1 MEKKLLLRL
10 ILILLVGII
19 LISSTSQA
27 KSNILN
33 SETIDQFQEIDTGG
47 FWIDKIAWQ
56 EFQPEVKKLTKIEVK
71 IMSGG
76 GIQPPI
82 NLYIE
87 QPLGTII
94 KSKQLQ
100 SSEIS
105 TSPNWITFD
114 IEDIKL
120 NIGESYYI
128 KLSFSP
134 GGSYYWYGST
144 NNPYKNGI
152 SNRGETW
159 DWCFRTIVDKS
170 VIKLPFKS
178 NINLLYYIL
187 NVIDNK

>member
-1 MEKKLLLRL
+1 MNKGLLYRL
-10 ILILLVGII
+10 IIILLISI
-19 LISSTSQA
+19 FLLSSTSQG
-27 KSNILN
+27 KINILN
-33 SETIDQFQEIDTGG
+33 SETIDQYQEIDTGG

-76 GIQPPI
+76 GNQPPI

-100 SSEIS
+100 SSDIP

-114 IEDIKL
+114 IDDIKL
-120 NIGESYYI
+120 NTGESYYL

-134 GGSYYWYGST
+134 GGSYFWYGST

-152 SNRGETW
+152 SNRGEAW

-170 VIKLPFKS
+170 AIKQPLKS
-178 NINLLYYIL
+178 NINLLSYLL
-187 NVIDNK
+187 NQIYSK